1 MATVGKQRMTAW
13 PLSVALF
20 LLPLASYAEQR
31 LDLEGASI
39 IGSKEL
45 PKVLHIVP
53 WKKVGMSKLSVPP
66 QMNLATQAIKP
77 VDRNVFLREIN
88 YHQTLL
94 QHAEGSR

>member
-1 MATVGKQRMTAW
+1 MAIIRKQQLTAW
-13 PLSVALF
+13 LLFCALF

-66 QMNLATQAIKP
+66 QMNLVTNAIKS

-88 YHQTLL
+88 YHQVLL
-94 QHAEGSR
+94 QHAEGLR